1 MKKFR
6 GIMHKELLHIF
17 RDPRTLLFLFGI
29 PLVQV
34 LMFGFVLSND
44 IQDVKV
50 AVLDQSRDE
59 STREIVERIHS
70 SGFFVFAGY
79 LDNETQIEEVFRRGD
94 AREVIVF
101 GPDFARSLH
110 SGEGADL
117 QLILDASEPNTASL
131 ISNYTQG
138 IIRDYLNEDPRLAG
152 KSPLVA
158 EVKMEFNPA
167 LKGVYMFVPGIVAMI
182 LILISALMTSVSIT
196 REKEF
201 GSMEVLLVSPLKPVQ
216 IVLGKVT
223 PYILIAFA
231 DAILVLLLGF
241 FVFDMP
247 MHGNLV
253 LLLSLSLLYI
263 LMSLSLGI
271 LISTLSSTQQVAM
284 FISMFA
290 LMLPTI
296 LLSGFIFPIENM
308 PRILQWLSHIMP
320 PRYFI
325 IIMKDIM
332 VKGVG
337 FMYVWKEA
345 AVLAGATLIFLAI
358 SIKRFSL
365 RLD

>member
-1 MKKFR
+1 MY
-6 GIMHKELLHIF
+6 KELLHIF

-34 LMFGFVLSND
+34 LLFGFVLSND
-44 IQDVKV
+44 IENVKV
-50 AVLDQSRDE
+50 AVLDRSRDAG
-59 STREIVERIHS
+59 TREIVERLHS

-79 LDNETQIEEVFRRGD
+79 LDNEEQIGETFRRGD

-101 GPDFARSLH
+101 GPDFTSSLH
-110 SGEGADL
+110 NGKGAEL

-131 ISNYTQG
+131 ISSYTQG
-138 IIRDYLNEDPRLAG
+138 IIQDYL
-152 KSPLVA
+152 A
-158 EVKMEFNPA
+158 EEMGTDVQGLLQAEIRMEFNPA
-167 LKGVYMFVPGIVAMI
+167 LRGVYMFVPGIVAMI

-196 REKEF
+196 REKEY

-216 IVLGKVT
+216 IILGKVT

-231 DAILVLLLGF
+231 DALFVLLLGF
-241 FVFDMP
+241 FVFGMP
-247 MHGNLV
+247 MHGNLI
-253 LLLSLSLLYI
+253 LLLALSLLYI
-263 LMSLSLGI
+263 LMALALGI
-271 LISTLSSTQQVAM
+271 LISTLSNSQQVAM

-308 PRILQWLSHIMP
+308 PRVLQWISYIMP

-337 FMYVWKEA
+337 FLYVWKETA
-345 AVLAGATLIFLAI
+345 FLAGATLLFLGI

-365 RLD
+365 RLE